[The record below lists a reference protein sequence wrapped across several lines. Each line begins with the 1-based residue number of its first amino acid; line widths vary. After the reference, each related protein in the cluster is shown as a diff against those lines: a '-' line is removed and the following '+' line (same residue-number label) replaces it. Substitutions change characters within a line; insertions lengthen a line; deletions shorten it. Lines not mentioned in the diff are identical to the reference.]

1 MNDFVDL
8 SGDCV
13 KDEPIKYN
21 VSKLVTTVRLP
32 FWQRV
37 KMVFK
42 PVDLRVSVS
51 FTLDNETIT
60 INEIT
65 GKWV

>member
-1 MNDFVDL
+1 MSKN
-8 SGDCV
+8 
-13 KDEPIKYN
+13 N

-42 PVDLRVSVS
+42 PNDLRVSVS
-51 FTLDNETIT
+51 FKYENETIT
-60 INEIT
+60 VEEIT
-65 GKWV
+65 AKWV